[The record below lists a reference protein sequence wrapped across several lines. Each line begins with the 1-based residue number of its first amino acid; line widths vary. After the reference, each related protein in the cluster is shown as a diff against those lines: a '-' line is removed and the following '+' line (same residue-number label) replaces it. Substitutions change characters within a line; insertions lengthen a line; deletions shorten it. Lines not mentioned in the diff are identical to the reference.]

1 MPSRPKIENKTI
13 IIYMRSVCKGKSK
26 YIFGNQDTHY
36 RKKNF
41 SAFTGEKRIQQ
52 LKWNTRYFRR
62 RLQEMGFILY
72 GNKDSPVVPLLM
84 FMPSKIA

>member
-1 MPSRPKIENKTI
+1 MQRK
-13 IIYMRSVCKGKSK
+13 
-26 YIFGNQDTHY
+26 NQNMYLVIKKHINL
-36 RKKNF
+36 RKKTF

>member
-1 MPSRPKIENKTI
+1 MLIKVEIKNSETTVDCQITNAF
-13 IIYMRSVCKGKSK
+13 KSK
-26 YIFGNQDTHY
+26 F
-36 RKKNF
+36 F
-41 SAFTGEKRIQQ
+41 CSGEKRIQQ